1 MKWRS
6 ATSVLYLTKWQVS
19 SIEQQMYGSEHRAY
33 KVQHM
38 HNMSAV
44 EMWMLRWMSS
54 NPIINNIRNDH
65 VYQCAPNT
73 HWEKNE

>member
-1 MKWRS
+1 
-6 ATSVLYLTKWQVS
+6 
-19 SIEQQMYGSEHRAY
+19 MYGSEHRAY
-33 KVQHM
+33 KVQYM

-54 NPIINNIRNDH
+54 NPIMDNIRNDH